1 MTTKDMVKFKMLHQ
15 QGMSD
20 VAIAQDIGC
29 SVTTVRALRHRM
41 HLPVTGGRRPTPPRV
56 MYTVYLAKDDQLVAY
71 GPARSCA
78 KAMGMSLSTF
88 RTIAS
93 RAMRGMQRKYIIIAD
108 PYQEEAEECLSVNE
122 PQIG

>member
-1 MTTKDMVKFKMLHQ
+1 MTTKDITTFRRLHQ

-29 SVTTVRALRHRM
+29 SVTTIRELRHRL
-41 HLPVTGGRRPTPPRV
+41 HLPVTGGRRPTPPRT
-56 MYTVYLAKDDQLVAY
+56 MYSVYLAKDDQLVAY
-71 GPARSCA
+71 GAARSCA

-93 RAMRGMQRKYIIIAD
+93 RAMRGMQRKYIIISE
-108 PYQEEAEECLSVNE
+108 PYQEEEE
-122 PQIG
+122 